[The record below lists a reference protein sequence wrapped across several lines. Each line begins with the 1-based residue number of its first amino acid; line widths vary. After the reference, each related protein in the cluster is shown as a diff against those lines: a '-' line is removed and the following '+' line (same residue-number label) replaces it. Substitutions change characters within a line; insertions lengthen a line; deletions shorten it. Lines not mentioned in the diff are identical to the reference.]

1 MVLPRGLREDVVTV
15 PGDVLL
21 RRTADGLL
29 MTAADA
35 PGTVRQAD
43 DGLPIL
49 ALGRRITTGEVLRA
63 IDAERADR

>member
-1 MVLPRGLREDVVTV
+1 MVLPRGLREDIVTV
-15 PGDVLL
+15 PGEVLL

-35 PGTVRQAD
+35 PGIVSQAG
-43 DGLPIL
+43 DGLPSL
-49 ALGRRITTGEVLRA
+49 VVGRRITNEEVLGA